1 MLAWLYLSAAIV
13 LEVTATLSLRAS
25 EGLTRWGWLIPI
37 AIGYLG
43 AFALLAQVLK
53 LGIPVGVAYGVWA
66 ASGVALTALLAWAIF
81 KEPLTWMMLV
91 GIVLIALGVAFVEL
105 GQSQKPN

>member
-25 EGLTRWGWLIPI
+25 EGLTRWGWLFPI

-66 ASGVALTALLAWAIF
+66 ASGVALTALLAWLIF
-81 KEPLTWMMLV
+81 KEPLTWMMLL
-91 GIVLIALGVAFVEL
+91 GIALIVAGVAFVEL
-105 GQSQKPN
+105 GHTQKPG